1 MSGIGKDQVL
11 NSASGNM
18 TGAKEPGLM
27 DYLLL
32 LWERRVKVVASVAI
46 VTSLVIVLSL
56 MLPISYK
63 ASTVLMPPTQNSA
76 SGLLSSL
83 TDSPLGGLLSQKT
96 DATMNF
102 IAILK
107 SRSVMEAVIKEFDLI
122 NFYGVENLERAIW
135 ALTGNTIFLLEDE
148 GTIRIS
154 VIVGT
159 DWFHPDEEEE
169 RAKIMSARMANYFV
183 AQLDSVN
190 KSLQTEQASFQR
202 KFIERRYFQNL
213 EDLRRAEDSLKQF
226 QQEQNMIALPE
237 QTQAAIEIAAML
249 KGQMLANEVQLGVM
263 TSTLNADHPEI
274 FKLRQENR
282 ALKTKLKE
290 MDLGRGGP
298 RSREMNLFPAFT
310 DVPELGFQL
319 MRLTREV
326 EIQNTLFKFLTQ
338 QYEEAKIQE
347 AKDTPTV
354 QVLDTA
360 REPIQKYRPRR
371 MLMVVGVF
379 ILMWLANFVYVVVK
393 SNYGELKVQEKTVA

>member
-1 MSGIGKDQVL
+1 MVVDHQNQDHRSKVVH
-11 NSASGNM
+11 
-18 TGAKEPGLM
+18 TEVHEPGLV
-27 DYLLL
+27 DYIKL
-32 LWERRVKVVASVAI
+32 LWQRRVSVVASVAI
-46 VTSLVIVLSL
+46 VTTLVIILSL
-56 MLPISYK
+56 LMPISYQ

-107 SRSVMEAVIKEFDLI
+107 SRSVMEAVIDEFDLV
-122 NFYGVENLERAIW
+122 NFYDVENLEQAIW
-135 ALTGNTIFLLEDE
+135 ALSGNTIFLLEDE

-154 VIVGT
+154 CIVGT
-159 DWFHPDEEEE
+159 DWFHPDEQEEI
-169 RAKIMSARMANYFV
+169 AKVMSAQMANFFV
-183 AQLDSVN
+183 EQLDLVN

-202 KFIERRYFQNL
+202 MFIEGRYNQNL
-213 EDLRRAEDSLKQF
+213 EDLKQAEDSLKIF
-226 QQEQNMIALPE
+226 QEEQNMIALPE
-237 QTQAAIEIAAML
+237 QTQASIEIAAML
-249 KGQMLANEVQLGVM
+249 KGQMLANDVQLGVM
-263 TSTLNADHPEI
+263 ASTLNADHPEI
-274 FKLRQENR
+274 YKLKKENQALKSKLR
-282 ALKTKLKE
+282 E
-290 MDLGRGGP
+290 MDLGFGKDRT
-298 RSREMNLFPAFT
+298 RENNLFPAFA

-354 QVLDTA
+354 QILDTA

-371 MLMVVGVF
+371 MLMVVGAF
-379 ILMWLANFVYVVVK
+379 MLMWLMNFVYVITK
-393 SNYGELKVQEKTVA
+393 TNYSDLKK